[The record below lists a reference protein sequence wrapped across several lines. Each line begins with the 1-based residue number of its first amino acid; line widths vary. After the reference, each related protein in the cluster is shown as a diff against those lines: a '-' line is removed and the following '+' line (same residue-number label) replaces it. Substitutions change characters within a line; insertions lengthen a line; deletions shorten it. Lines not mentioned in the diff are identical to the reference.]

1 MSRGAPAATVSGM
14 YSPTVRQ
21 LAAPPRR
28 VRPAPP
34 RGAPG
39 WTFAITAAGLFMFA
53 LDRLIVVSA
62 LPVIRRD
69 LGASLSALEWTVSAF
84 TLTFAVLL
92 LAGAA
97 LGDRFG
103 RRRMFV
109 AGLGLFTAGSAAAAL
124 APSAGVLVA
133 ARALQGL
140 GGALIMPLS
149 LTLLMAATPPARR
162 GAVLGAWGASAAIAA
177 ALGPVL
183 GGFLTDALSW
193 HWIFWVNVPIGLALL
208 PLASRRLAESR
219 GPDRRL
225 DLPGLALSGAGLLA
239 LVWALV
245 EHDARALPPALAGLA
260 GFVVWERR
268 SPAPMLPLR
277 FFARR
282 PFAVASATCLLAY
295 FALFGSLFLIGQLL
309 QVGHGA
315 TPAQAGLGLLPMS
328 ATMAVVAPVAGAL
341 SGRIGARRLMAA
353 ALGLSAASLV
363 WLAAAAGAAYPVLV
377 PGLAA
382 IGAGAACLF
391 VPIQATLLGAV
402 EPARQGQ
409 ASGAAVA
416 FRELGGVLGVAVLAA
431 VFSAHG
437 GVTSASAFVDG
448 ARPAFLVAAAVAG
461 AAALL
466 ALGLRARVA
475 APLRR
480 AVLAE

>member
-1 MSRGAPAATVSGM
+1 MH
-14 YSPTVRQ
+14 SPTVRQ

-28 VRPAPP
+28 IRPAPP
-34 RGAPG
+34 RGGPR
-39 WTFAITAAGLFMFA
+39 WTFAITAAALFMFA
-53 LDRLIVVSA
+53 LDRLIVTSA
-62 LPVIRRD
+62 LPVIQRD
-69 LGASLSALEWTVSAF
+69 LGAGLTALEWTVNAF

-109 AGLGLFTAGSAAAAL
+109 AGLVLFTAGSAAAAL
-124 APSAGVLVA
+124 APSAGALVA

-140 GGALIMPLS
+140 GGALITPLS

-162 GAVLGAWGASAAIAA
+162 GAVLGLWGAIAAVAA

-183 GGFLTDALSW
+183 GGVLTDALSW
-193 HWIFWVNVPIGLALL
+193 HWIFWVNVPIGLALI
-208 PLASRRLAESR
+208 PLAWERLAESH

-225 DLPGLALSGAGLLA
+225 DLPGLALSGAGLFA

-245 EHDARALPPALAGLA
+245 ERDARSLPLAVAALA
-260 GFVVWERR
+260 GFVAWERR
-268 SPAPMLPLR
+268 TALPLLPPR

-282 PFAVASATCLLAY
+282 AFTVSALTCVLAY
-295 FALFGSLFLIGQLL
+295 FALFGTLFLLGQLL
-309 QVGHGA
+309 QIGQGA
-315 TPAQAGLGLLPMS
+315 TPVRAGLELLPMS

-341 SGRIGARRLMAA
+341 SGRVGAPRLMSRALLLGAA
-353 ALGLSAASLV
+353 AIAWMAATAGTSY
-363 WLAAAAGAAYPVLV
+363 LALL
-377 PGLAA
+377 PGL
-382 IGAGAACLF
+382 IVVGAGAACLF

-416 FRELGGVLGVAVLAA
+416 FRELGGVLGVAVLAS

-437 GVTSASAFVDG
+437 STRSADAFLAG
-448 ARPAFLVAAAVAG
+448 ARPALAVAAAVA
-461 AAALL
+461 LL
-466 ALGLRARVA
+466 AFAVSLGLRARVA

-480 AVLAE
+480 PLPAE